1 MIKKYKLR
9 LIVFLIC
16 CFYSTIL
23 SAQINTPSGAVVPF
37 GANPNYGANHGIMP
51 ANLPTGG
58 TYGKSQD
65 AADAYNEWKANYT
78 ESCGGG
84 QIRVRFDEPNRTVSE
99 GISYGMLLS
108 AYAADKALFDGLW
121 AYYKAHANGN
131 GFMNW
136 RIDGCSGTS
145 GNNGATDA
153 DMDAAFAL
161 LIAENQW
168 PSLNS
173 PYDYATEANNLLN
186 KIKQYELNSA
196 GQAINGDGWGF
207 GDPCRNPSYQ
217 SPAYY
222 REFAI
227 KNTANTGAWNSA
239 VGGAYTLLNSNAHA
253 TTGLVSDWSDPNGV
267 RNTCNPGGLG
277 YAATNGYG
285 YDACRNPWRMAQD
298 VIWNGNSTATQAQ
311 AICNKIATYVNGKGA
326 GSVGGPLNQDG
337 SNYSGFAHNATFV
350 STFAMGIMGSSNQTL
365 MDAMYTQTKNT
376 KDPIKNSTLS
386 GYFGNTLRCVSLF
399 MMTGNFWKLGTT
411 SDKEINVKVGTIN
424 VPSATTYDFLNVQS
438 LAGNASATGKSVV
451 FTIENLG
458 FANLVLGPAPI
469 VTVTGGAGFSVTT
482 QPSTTTLALNTST
495 TFTVL
500 FKPATNGIQT
510 AVLTIKSND
519 ADEGSYTINLTGN
532 GTPNTTAAKMTV
544 YDTTNVLANGAAF
557 PMGTFTSGSQGYKLL
572 KITNTGDNSLSITG
586 ASFGNAAFTLLAP
599 LPLPISI
606 PIGATKYV
614 TIGFTAPA
622 TAGTTNSTL
631 TLTTTD
637 PNNLS
642 FVLNLSATSAACS
655 ANPGSKIIMDYDG
668 NKNVIQPFVPHGT
681 WSPTAANP
689 AQTGLN
695 LSPTVASYV
704 RPATGTTVPTVWNGD
719 YDIIRYYNCGTVGT
733 TYVPFAVSAANPTI
747 QVLVYSPAVG
757 ITIVLAPQMPDPATP
772 GNWLPLIAD
781 YSSQVIKT
789 TTKANQWELITFD
802 MGKIIAAGVT
812 ANFKALDIQIDPLR
826 AYASQA
832 ANASVA
838 ARTFYIDEI
847 KYGNNPCL
855 TDNSGILLDF
865 DNHNNMSLDYAVSA
879 LSAPVLNSVSG
890 GQNTSP
896 NVGQFIKTKNAAAFD
911 DGFRYDG
918 CSNQIDF
925 STKKY
930 LSMLVY
936 SPVSGA
942 NIQVSAKVP
951 DNTILPA
958 DADAY
963 PDDAAFST
971 QQTVFAGRWD
981 RLYFDLSGIAAANL
995 NKVFAIDIFFDP
1007 SDVTAG
1013 GTYYFDDIRL
1023 ESTLPCVSGIPAT
1036 NILNDFDNNR
1046 YLSINFPGAPAFNS
1060 IKANPSSGGINTSAT
1075 VGEFVRGTLT
1085 TGTSVRFN
1093 TCQNVLDMTPGHALI
1108 DLKVLSPNAGVV
1120 ITMSLKN
1127 SLGVSVSDVS
1137 QTVATANTWT
1147 NLRFDHSNILNSTA
1161 VYYIDVIVDPAGTFS
1176 GAATTPAQRTYEF
1189 DDLMYSPSAPEIN
1202 VKALTSPT
1210 YTDVLTTQQF
1220 TMGTIAVGDS
1230 STTNFSIQNNG
1241 LQTLTLTGTGAA
1253 SLVKGGA
1260 NPGDFIITTTQTFS
1274 TSIGALGATGF
1285 TVQFK
1290 PTSAGAKSA
1299 SITITSNDSDEGTY
1313 VIYLNGTA
1321 TASIISVAQGATAYP
1336 SNGTAYDFGN
1346 VVQATASAPVTF
1358 TIKNTGNAALNL
1370 TNLPLTATG
1379 DFQITTQP
1387 ISPVSAPTGTT
1398 TFIVTFTP
1406 TALGVRTGTI
1416 TIASNDPATPSY
1428 VLKLTGTGIV
1438 PPAPEINVKVG
1449 TTDYLTASTYS
1460 FGTVNVGTAT
1470 PATTFTIENTGN
1482 AVLNLTGT
1490 PKIAISGTN
1499 ATDFTVTQ
1507 TTTTATVAAAATTTF
1522 TVSLNATA
1530 AGARTAILTIAND
1543 YSNEG
1548 SYVIN
1553 LSATAVAPEINVK
1566 VGTTNYLTST
1576 TYSFGAVIVGTA
1588 TPAVTFTIENLG
1600 TAALNLTGTPIVV
1613 KSGTNAADYTVT
1625 QTTTTASVAAAASTT
1640 FTVTLN
1646 ASAAGTRTAILTIA
1660 TNDSDEGSYVIN
1672 LSATA
1677 TAVPEIN
1684 VKVGTT
1690 SYATASSYDFGTV
1703 TVGTATPATT
1713 FTIENLGSG
1722 VLNLTGTPI
1731 VLKGGTNAADFTVT
1745 QTTTTATVAAAATTT
1760 FTVSLNASATGTRT
1774 ATLTIANND
1783 SDEGNYVIN
1792 LTANASAA
1800 LVPEIN
1806 VKSAGVNTPSAGT
1819 YNFGAVTTGVATAA
1833 TTFTIENI
1841 GTAALTLTGTPKV
1854 VLAGTNAS
1862 DFTLVQTG
1870 VTGSI
1875 AAGANN
1881 TFTVSLNASA
1891 VGTRTATLTI
1901 ANNDSDEGSYVINL
1915 TATAS
1920 APLVPEVNV
1929 KAAGVTTL
1937 TGGTY
1942 NFGSVTVGT
1951 ATAATT
1957 FTIENLGTAALTLT
1971 GTPKVVL
1978 AGTNAA
1984 DFTLVQTGVA
1994 GSIAAASSNTFTVS
2008 LNASAVGT
2016 RTATLTIASNDSDEA
2031 SYVLN
2036 LTASAS
2042 AAPVPEINVKAAGV
2056 TTLTGGSYNFG
2067 SVTVGTATAATTFT
2081 IENLGT
2087 AALTLTG
2094 TPKVV
2099 LGGANA
2105 ADFTLVQTA
2114 VTGSIAAAS
2123 SNTFTVSLNAS
2134 AVGTR
2139 TATLTI
2145 ASNDSDE
2152 ASYVINLTAT
2162 ASAAPVPEI
2171 NVKAAG
2177 VTTLT
2182 GGTYNFGTVVIGTAT
2197 AATTFTIEN
2206 LGTAALTLTGTPK
2219 VVLGGA
2225 NAADF
2230 TLVQTGVTG
2239 SIAAASSNTFTVSLN
2254 ASAAGTRTAT
2264 LTIAS
2269 NDSDEASYVINL
2281 TATASTATGITN
2293 SLSNDA
2299 IDIYPNPSNGSM
2311 FIEFRGSYDKV
2322 EITVYNA
2329 LGYKVYFDSA
2339 SSINSN
2345 ELPLLVGG
2353 LPAGVYFV
2361 EINTAQGKAVK
2372 RIVKE

>member
-37 GANPNYGANHGIMP
+37 GANPNYGVNHGIMP
-51 ANLPTGG
+51 SNLPTGG

-65 AADAYNEWKANYT
+65 AADAYNEWKFNYT
-78 ESCGGG
+78 EVCVAGTPG

-121 AYYKAHANGN
+121 AYYKAHSNGN

-145 GNNGATDA
+145 GTNGATDA

-168 PSLNS
+168 PGINS

-186 KIKQYELNSA
+186 KIKQYELNSS

-222 REFAI
+222 REFAN
-227 KNTANTGAWNSA
+227 KNTANAASWNSA
-239 VGGAYTLLNSNAHA
+239 VGGAYSLLNANAHA

-424 VPSATTYDFLNVQS
+424 QLSGSTYDFLNVQS
-438 LAGNASATGKSVV
+438 IAGSSTATGKTVT

-458 FANLVLGPAPI
+458 FANLTLGPAPV
-469 VTVTGGAGFSVTT
+469 VTITGGAGYSVTV
-482 QPSTTTLALNTST
+482 QPSTTPLALNATT

-510 AVLTIKSND
+510 AVMTIKSND
-519 ADEGSYTINLTGN
+519 ADEGTYTINLTGN

-544 YDTTNVLANGAAF
+544 YDTVNVLSSGAALNI
-557 PMGTFTSGSQGYKLL
+557 GSFTSGSQGYKVL
-572 KITNTGDNSLSITG
+572 KITNTGDNALSITPVTF
-586 ASFGNAAFTLLAP
+586 SNPAFTLLAP
-599 LPLPISI
+599 LPLPINI
-606 PIGATKYV
+606 AIGATKYITV
-614 TIGFTAPA
+614 GFTAPA
-622 TAGTTNSTL
+622 TAGTSTSTL

-637 PNNLS
+637 PNNAT

-655 ANPGSKIIMDYDG
+655 ANPASKIIMDYDG
-668 NKNVIQPFVPHGT
+668 NKNVIQPFLPKGT
-681 WSPTAANP
+681 MTSNFANP
-689 AQTGLN
+689 AVGTLN
-695 LSPTVASYV
+695 LSPTVARYYRKAS
-704 RPATGTTVPTVWNGD
+704 TGD

-733 TYVPFAVSAANPTI
+733 SYVPFAVSAANPTI
-747 QVLVYSPAVG
+747 QILMYSPAVG
-757 ITIVLAPQMPDPATP
+757 ITVVLSPQKPSGSSWA
-772 GNWLPLIAD
+772 PLIAD

-802 MGKIIAAGVT
+802 MSKIIAAGPAVLST
-812 ANFKALDIQIDPLR
+812 FMAMDIQIDPLR
-826 AYASQA
+826 AYVNTTSA
-832 ANASVA
+832 ADSSD
-838 ARTFYIDEI
+838 RRFLIDEI

-865 DNHNNMSLDYAVSA
+865 DNHNNMSLDYPVAS
-879 LSAPVLNSVSG
+879 LTAPVVNSVSG

-896 NVGQFIKTKNAAAFD
+896 NIGQFIKTKNATAFD

-918 CSNQIDF
+918 CSNKIDL

-930 LSMLVY
+930 VSMLVY
-936 SPVSGA
+936 SPVVGA
-942 NIQVSAKVP
+942 TVQVSAKIP
-951 DNTILPA
+951 DGA
-958 DADAY
+958 DVDTY
-963 PDDAAFST
+963 PDDAAASV

-981 RLYFDLSGIAAANL
+981 RLYFDLSAISAANL
-995 NKVFAIDIFFDP
+995 PNVFALDIFFDAN
-1007 SDVTAG
+1007 DLTAG
-1013 GTYYFDDIRL
+1013 GQNFYFDDIRL
-1023 ESTLPCVSGIPAT
+1023 ENSLPCVSGIPAT

-1093 TCQNVLDMTPGHALI
+1093 TCQNMLDMTPGHALI

-1127 SLGVSVSDVS
+1127 SLGVSLSDVS
-1137 QTVATANTWT
+1137 QTVTTANTWT
-1147 NLRFDHSNILNSTA
+1147 NLRFDHSNIINSTA

-1189 DDLMYSPSAPEIN
+1189 DDLMYSPAAPEIN

-1253 SLVKGGA
+1253 ALVKGGA

-1321 TASIISVAQGATAYP
+1321 TASVISVVQGATTYP

-1387 ISPVSAPTGTT
+1387 TSPVAATTGTT

-1530 AGARTAILTIAND
+1530 AGARTAILTIANND
-1543 YSNEG
+1543 SNEG

-1566 VGTTNYLTST
+1566 VGTTNYLTTT

-1600 TAALNLTGTPIVV
+1600 TAALNLTGTPIVL

-1660 TNDSDEGSYVIN
+1660 NNDSDEGSYVIN

-1690 SYATASSYDFGTV
+1690 SYATASTYDFGTV
-1703 TVGTATPATT
+1703 TVGT
-1713 FTIENLGSG
+1713 L
-1722 VLNLTGTPI
+1722 L
-1731 VLKGGTNAADFTVT
+1731 
-1745 QTTTTATVAAAATTT
+1745 Q
-1760 FTVSLNASATGTRT
+1760 
-1774 ATLTIANND
+1774 
-1783 SDEGNYVIN
+1783 
-1792 LTANASAA
+1792 
-1800 LVPEIN
+1800 
-1806 VKSAGVNTPSAGT
+1806 
-1819 YNFGAVTTGVATAA
+1819 
-1833 TTFTIENI
+1833 
-1841 GTAALTLTGTPKV
+1841 
-1854 VLAGTNAS
+1854 
-1862 DFTLVQTG
+1862 
-1870 VTGSI
+1870 
-1875 AAGANN
+1875 
-1881 TFTVSLNASA
+1881 
-1891 VGTRTATLTI
+1891 
-1901 ANNDSDEGSYVINL
+1901 
-1915 TATAS
+1915 
-1920 APLVPEVNV
+1920 PL
-1929 KAAGVTTL
+1929 
-1937 TGGTY
+1937 
-1942 NFGSVTVGT
+1942 
-1951 ATAATT
+1951 
-1957 FTIENLGTAALTLT
+1957 
-1971 GTPKVVL
+1971 
-1978 AGTNAA
+1978 
-1984 DFTLVQTGVA
+1984 
-1994 GSIAAASSNTFTVS
+1994 
-2008 LNASAVGT
+2008 
-2016 RTATLTIASNDSDEA
+2016 R
-2031 SYVLN
+2031 
-2036 LTASAS
+2036 
-2042 AAPVPEINVKAAGV
+2042 
-2056 TTLTGGSYNFG
+2056 
-2067 SVTVGTATAATTFT
+2067 
-2081 IENLGT
+2081 
-2087 AALTLTG
+2087 
-2094 TPKVV
+2094 
-2099 LGGANA
+2099 
-2105 ADFTLVQTA
+2105 
-2114 VTGSIAAAS
+2114 
-2123 SNTFTVSLNAS
+2123 
-2134 AVGTR
+2134 
-2139 TATLTI
+2139 
-2145 ASNDSDE
+2145 
-2152 ASYVINLTAT
+2152 
-2162 ASAAPVPEI
+2162 
-2171 NVKAAG
+2171 
-2177 VTTLT
+2177 
-2182 GGTYNFGTVVIGTAT
+2182 
-2197 AATTFTIEN
+2197 
-2206 LGTAALTLTGTPK
+2206 
-2219 VVLGGA
+2219 
-2225 NAADF
+2225 
-2230 TLVQTGVTG
+2230 
-2239 SIAAASSNTFTVSLN
+2239 
-2254 ASAAGTRTAT
+2254 
-2264 LTIAS
+2264 
-2269 NDSDEASYVINL
+2269 
-2281 TATASTATGITN
+2281 
-2293 SLSNDA
+2293 
-2299 IDIYPNPSNGSM
+2299 
-2311 FIEFRGSYDKV
+2311 
-2322 EITVYNA
+2322 
-2329 LGYKVYFDSA
+2329 
-2339 SSINSN
+2339 
-2345 ELPLLVGG
+2345 LPLK
-2353 LPAGVYFV
+2353 
-2361 EINTAQGKAVK
+2361 T
-2372 RIVKE
+2372 